1 MISFGQIISRQAS
14 SGSRHPSL
22 LAILA
27 FATALA
33 GPVLAQPGP
42 GQIAPLFYRADYLL
56 DNGVDAGASGV
67 VIADLNN
74 DGKLDYAIGAGY
86 GIDVALGNGDG
97 TFQPFKSFIPAGGGI
112 SLDSELSSAAAD
124 FDGDGNIDLIMFLG
138 NGVTLLPGHGDG
150 TFGPGRL
157 ITSLPVVC
165 SCLSNGVLQTADL
178 NHDGHPD
185 LVFVTFSGASP
196 GVPSVVVLLNDGN
209 GAFTSSTAFNLSG
222 NGYAVGLA
230 VADLNHDGVL
240 DLAVIT
246 QVFAT
251 FGPPPAIA
259 GYLYVGLGKG
269 NGAFSSPALVA
280 ALNQVPSFIAAADF
294 NHDGSPDLAVESGT
308 TFIFLGNG
316 DGSFRGAP
324 NVNLGGT
331 NPGSMAIADW
341 TGNGNLGIGI
351 FTQVTPQGIG
361 IVAGNGDG
369 TFYAAGT
376 AAMAHSTASVDQV
389 LSADLNGDGLPDL
402 VVLGIAAGNFP
413 TASVFLN
420 AGPSPPLGFVST
432 SAASGITAVAPTS
445 ISSMYD
451 QFPFIAAQL
460 PSVTVTIQDSAGVSR
475 PAPLFYASPT
485 QINLEIPS
493 GTAPGVAAVMVAS
506 SGPPIF
512 GTALVRNVVPAIF
525 TEPPG
530 AFPAAYAVT
539 YGSDNQPQPPVL
551 VSTCQS
557 NGCTSVPI
565 PRPAG
570 TRVFLELYG
579 TGIRNQVSPAV
590 VSTAGGPGFSQSGAA
605 QYAGPQGQYEGLDQ
619 VNVEITSL
627 PAMPS
632 SSTPTIYALI
642 LNVDGQVSNAVLFQ
656 VE

>member
-1 MISFGQIISRQAS
+1 MIPFGQKISNRNS
-14 SGSRHPSL
+14 SGNRRLNPL
-22 LAILA
+22 VILA

-33 GPVLAQPGP
+33 GPVLAQTD
-42 GQIAPLFYRADYLL
+42 PLFYRADYML
-56 DNGVDAGASGV
+56 DYGVDAGVSGL
-67 VIADLNN
+67 VIADFNN
-74 DGKLDYAIGAGY
+74 DGKVDYAIGAGY

-97 TFQPFKSFIPAGGGI
+97 TFQPFKNFIPAGGGI
-112 SLDSELSSAAAD
+112 FLDSELSSAAAD

-138 NGVTLLPGHGDG
+138 NGVTLLPGKGDG

-157 ITSLPVVC
+157 ITSLQVVC

-185 LVFVTFSGASP
+185 LVFVTFSGGSP
-196 GVPSVVVLLNDGN
+196 GVPSVVILLNNGN
-209 GAFTSSTAFNLSG
+209 GTFTSSTAFNLPSG
-222 NGYAVGLA
+222 AYAVGVA
-230 VADLNHDGVL
+230 VADFNHDGAL

-246 QVFAT
+246 QVVAT
-251 FGPPPAIA
+251 FGPAPAIP

-269 NGAFSSPALVA
+269 NGSFSSPVLVS
-280 ALNQVPSFIAAADF
+280 ALNQVPNFIVAADF

-316 DGSFRGAP
+316 GGSFRAAP

-341 TGNGNLGIGI
+341 TGSGNLGIGI

-369 TFYAAGT
+369 TFYDAGT
-376 AAMAHSTASVDQV
+376 AAMAHSTGSVDQV

-402 VVLGIAAGNFP
+402 IVLGIADGNFP

-445 ISSMYD
+445 IASIYD

-460 PSVTVTIQDSAGVSR
+460 SSVTATIQDSTGVNR
-475 PAPLFYASPT
+475 PAPLFYVSPT
-485 QINLEIPS
+485 QINFEIPS
-493 GTAPGVAAVMVAS
+493 GTAPGVAIVRVAS
-506 SGPPIF
+506 SGPPIS
-512 GTALVRNVVPAIF
+512 GSALVRNVVPAIF
-525 TEPPG
+525 TDPPG
-530 AFPAAYAVT
+530 ALPAAYAVT
-539 YGSDNQPQPPVL
+539 YGSDNQPRAPVL
-551 VSTCQS
+551 VSSCQS

-565 PRPAG
+565 PRPVG

-579 TGIRNQVSPAV
+579 TGIRNQISPAV
-590 VSTAGGPGFSQSGAA
+590 VSVAGGPGFSQSGAP

-619 VNVEITSL
+619 VNIEITSL

-632 SSTPTIYALI
+632 SSTPTIYAVI
-642 LNVDGQVSNAVLFQ
+642 VNVDGQVSNAVLFE